1 VTKVEARRRRSLN
14 RLCGLLGRSR
24 QAYYK
29 LFRASEREAM
39 RSDLIVREVARIR
52 VDQKRIGA
60 RKLHM
65 MLGDFMQRQGKVLGR
80 DAFFDLLR
88 DHGLL
93 VRRRKRRKPRT
104 TFSGFWMRRY
114 PNLAKEFVPAAA
126 NQLWV
131 SDITYIRVGEG
142 FCYLSLITDAYSR
155 KIVGWNLRR
164 DLSARGCVAALKMAK
179 RDNPN
184 TRGLIHHSDR
194 GLQYYSREYL
204 KTLGKGVSVS
214 MSERSDPLENA
225 IAERVNGI
233 LKQELLEER
242 FRNFTEALAAVEK
255 AVMVYN
261 FQRPHLSI
269 EMLTPAEAHLETGRL
284 RRFWKNYFSQRQTD
298 KKEATDFCQAAAYAS
313 A

>member
-1 VTKVEARRRRSLN
+1 
-14 RLCGLLGRSR
+14 LLGRSR

-29 LFRASEREAM
+29 LFRESEGAVM
-39 RSDLIVREVARIR
+39 RSDLLVREVARIR
-52 VDQKRIGA
+52 VSQKRIGA

-65 MLGDFMQRQGKVLGR
+65 MLGDFMERQGNVLGR
-80 DAFFDLLR
+80 DAFFELLR

-93 VRRRKRRKPRT
+93 IRKCRRWKPRT
-104 TFSGFWMRRY
+104 TVSGLWMKRY
-114 PNLAKEFVPAAA
+114 PNLAKDLVPTAA

-131 SDITYIRVGEG
+131 SDITYIRVGGG

-164 DLSARGCVAALKMAK
+164 DLSAKGCVAALKMAK
-179 RDNPN
+179 RDNPK
-184 TRGLIHHSDR
+184 TRDLIHHSDR
-194 GLQYYSREYL
+194 GLQYYSREYV
-204 KTLGKGVSVS
+204 KTLGKGVLIS
-214 MSERSDPLENA
+214 MSEKSDPLENA

-242 FRNFTEALAAVEK
+242 FSSFPEASAAVEN

-269 EMLTPAEAHLETGRL
+269 EMLTPAEAHLQTGRL
-284 RRFWKNYFSQRQTD
+284 RRFWKNYYWKRQTD
-298 KKEATDFCQAAAYAS
+298 QKEATDVCQAAA
-313 A
+313 

>member
-1 VTKVEARRRRSLN
+1 MKVEARRPRRLS
-14 RLCGLLGRSR
+14 RLCGLLGYSR

-29 LFRASEREAM
+29 LLREGEGAVL
-39 RSDLIVREVARIR
+39 RSDLLVREVARIR

-60 RKLHM
+60 RKLHA
-65 MLGDFMQRQGKVLGR
+65 MLADFMAAQGKLLGR

-88 DHGLL
+88 EHNLL
-93 VRRRKRRKPRT
+93 VRKRRKWKPRT
-104 TFSGFWMRRY
+104 TVSGLWMKRY
-114 PNLAKEFVPAAA
+114 PNLAKDMVPVAA
-126 NQLWV
+126 NRLWV
-131 SDITYIRVGEG
+131 SDITYIRLSGG
-142 FCYLSLITDAYSR
+142 FCYLSLVTDAYSR
-155 KIVGWNLRR
+155 KIVGWSLRR
-164 DLSARGCVAALKMAK
+164 DLSAKGCVAALKMAK
-179 RDNPN
+179 RDNPK
-184 TRGLIHHSDR
+184 TSGLIHHSDR

-204 KTLGKGVSVS
+204 KVLGRGVLIS

-242 FRNFTEALAAVEK
+242 FSSFPEALSAVER

-269 EMLTPAEAHLETGRL
+269 EMLTPAEAHLQIGPL
-284 RRFWKNYFSQRQTD
+284 RRFWKNYYWRRQINQE
-298 KKEATDFCQAAAYAS
+298 EATDLCQTVAYAP

>member
-1 VTKVEARRRRSLN
+1 MKVEARRPRSLR
-14 RLCGLLGRSR
+14 RLCGLLGYTR

-29 LFRASEREAM
+29 VLRAGEKAAM
-39 RSDLIVREVARIR
+39 QSGLIVREVLRIR
-52 VDQKRIGA
+52 GDQKRIGT
-60 RKLHM
+60 RKLHA
-65 MLGDFMQRQGKVLGR
+65 MLGDFMHRQGKVLGR

-114 PNLAKEFVPAAA
+114 PNLAKDFVPTAA

-131 SDITYIRVGEG
+131 ADITYIKVGEG

-155 KIVGWNLRR
+155 KIVGWALRR
-164 DLSARGCVAALKMAK
+164 DLSAKGCVAALRMAK

-184 TRGLIHHSDR
+184 TKGLIHHSDR
-194 GLQYYSREYL
+194 GLQYYSRAYM
-204 KTLGKGVSVS
+204 KALGTGVSVS
-214 MSERSDPLENA
+214 MSEKSDPLENA

-242 FRNFTEALAAVEK
+242 FSSFPEALAAVEK

-269 EMLTPAEAHLETGRL
+269 EMLTPAEAHLQTGRL
-284 RRFWKNYFSQRQTD
+284 RRFWKNYYSNRQINQ
-298 KKEATDFCQAAAYAS
+298 KEATDFCQAAAYAS

>member
-1 VTKVEARRRRSLN
+1 MEVQRRRSLR
-14 RLCGLLGRSR
+14 RLCGLLGYSR

-29 LFRASEREAM
+29 LFRESERSAM
-39 RSDLIVREVARIR
+39 RSDLIVREVVRIR
-52 VDQKRIGA
+52 SNQKRIGA
-60 RKLHM
+60 RKLHA
-65 MLGDFMQRQGKVLGR
+65 MLGDFMQWQGNVLGR

-88 DHGLL
+88 EHDLL
-93 VRRRKRRKPRT
+93 VRKRKRVKPRT
-104 TFSGFWMRRY
+104 TFSGHWMRRY
-114 PNLAKEFVPAAA
+114 PNLAKDLVPMAA

-131 SDITYIRVGEG
+131 SDITYIRAGEG

-155 KIVGWNLRR
+155 KIVGWSLRR
-164 DLSARGCVAALKMAK
+164 DLSAKGCVAALKMAK

-194 GLQYYSREYL
+194 GLQYYSREYV
-204 KTLGKGVSVS
+204 KTLGKGVLIS
-214 MSERSDPLENA
+214 MSEKSDPLENA

-242 FRNFTEALAAVEK
+242 FRNFPEAWSAVDK

-269 EMLTPAEAHLETGRL
+269 EMLTPAQAHLQTGRL
-284 RRFWKNYFSQRQTD
+284 RRFWKNYYWKRQINQE
-298 KKEATDFCQAAAYAS
+298 EATDLCQAAA
-313 A
+313 